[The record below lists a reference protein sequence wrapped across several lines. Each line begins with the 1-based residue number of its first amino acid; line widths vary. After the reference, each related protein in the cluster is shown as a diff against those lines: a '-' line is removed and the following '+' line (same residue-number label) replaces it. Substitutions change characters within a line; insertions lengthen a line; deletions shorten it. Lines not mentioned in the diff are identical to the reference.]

1 MDIFIYDT
9 HISIHKTAEASSLQ
23 LDHQEIHFN
32 EEVTTIPSTLKEKV
46 ILHTPSLETI
56 QLFIQAIV
64 DQKYPDLEQC
74 IITTNDK
81 KTYKKGI
88 KSMFYTLKA
97 AGGLVTNQNN
107 EYLLIYR
114 LAKWDLPKGKAEKGE
129 TSEITA
135 IREVEEECSVSVKL
149 EEFICATWHYYPQR
163 GKQMLK
169 KTDWYAMECTDD
181 SNLQPQTI
189 EDIEKVEWVG
199 KPQLNTALAN
209 TYHSIKF
216 VFDRYFEQAKKK

>member
-9 HISIHKTAEASSLQ
+9 HISIHKTEEVNSIE

-32 EEVTTIPSTLKEKV
+32 EEVATIPTVLEKKV
-46 ILHTPSLETI
+46 ILHAPSLSTV

-64 DQKYPDLEQC
+64 DQKYPDLAQC

-81 KTYKKGI
+81 KAYKKGI

-169 KTDWYAMECTDD
+169 KTDWYAMECIDD

-189 EDIEKVEWVG
+189 EDIEKVEWVD

-209 TYHSIKF
+209 TYNSIEF
-216 VFDRYFEQAKKK
+216 VFEQYFKQTNRK